1 MEGALIEMHLLA
13 VYHLKDMSLESV
25 FVFEIYFA
33 GLLGQKACMFIK
45 DAYGMSFWSI
55 DLVRLL

>member
-1 MEGALIEMHLLA
+1 MHLLA
-13 VYHLKDMSLESV
+13 VYHFKDMSLESV

-33 GLLGQKACMFIK
+33 GLLGRKACMFIK

-55 DLVRLL
+55 DLMRLL